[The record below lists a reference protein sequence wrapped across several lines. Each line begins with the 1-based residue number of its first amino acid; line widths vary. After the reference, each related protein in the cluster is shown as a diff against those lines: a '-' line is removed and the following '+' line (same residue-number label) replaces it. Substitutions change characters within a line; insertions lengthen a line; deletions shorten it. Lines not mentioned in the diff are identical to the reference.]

1 MKIKKEMIILVL
13 IILVASLY
21 LIMQNKGSINYEL
34 PELEE
39 IVISDITKISIDG
52 KDVDIVLQKKDDSWF
67 IEPREYLAVKDM
79 ATGML
84 EAIEK
89 PVLTDLISESKNYA
103 QYELDDESRTVV
115 KAYAGSTLIR
125 EMTIGKM
132 ASSYSHTHIKMTDD
146 YRVYYAMGNL
156 KDPFSKNIDE
166 LRDKAVLSLDQD
178 DIKEVHMVQG
188 SESVTLVKSEMQNE
202 ETDSEEAEDE
212 AEDEAEGD
220 KTAVIWT
227 APDGEQ
233 ASTNQVD
240 KIISK
245 LSSLS
250 CDQYI
255 YDTSKSEMANPIC
268 TVTLKGEKEYSLSIF
283 AMRNEEDKMYP
294 AISSGSD
301 YPFVLPS
308 YPVDSNIMIEI
319 DTLMG
324 RPEPEAADK
333 ES

>member
-39 IVISDITKISIDG
+39 IVVSDITKITIDG
-52 KDVDIVLQKKDDSWF
+52 KDVDIVLQKKDNSWF
-67 IEPREYLAVKDM
+67 IEPQGYLIVKDM
-79 ATGML
+79 ATDML

-103 QYELDDESRTVV
+103 QFELDDESRTVV

-156 KDPFSKNIDE
+156 KNPFSKNIDE

-188 SESVTLVKSEMQNE
+188 SESVTLVKSEIQKE
-202 ETDSEEAEDE
+202 EADSEEAQDE
-212 AEDEAEGD
+212 AQVD
-220 KTAVIWT
+220 KTSVIWT
-227 APDGEQ
+227 DPDGEQ

-255 YDTSKSEMANPIC
+255 YDTSKSEMADPIC

-283 AMRNEEDKMYP
+283 AMRDEEDKMYP

-301 YPFVLPS
+301 YPFVLQS

-333 ES
+333 ET

>member
-13 IILVASLY
+13 IIMVASLY

-34 PELEE
+34 TELEE

-188 SESVTLVKSEMQNE
+188 SESVTLVKSEIQKE
-202 ETDSEEAEDE
+202 EADSEEAQDE
-212 AEDEAEGD
+212 AEVD
-220 KTAVIWT
+220 KTSVIWT

-255 YDTSKSEMANPIC
+255 YDTSKSEMADPIC

-294 AISSGSD
+294 ATSSGSD
-301 YPFVLPS
+301 YPFVLQS

-333 ES
+333 EA

>member
-188 SESVTLVKSEMQNE
+188 SESVTLVKSEIQKE
-202 ETDSEEAEDE
+202 EADSEEAQDE
-212 AEDEAEGD
+212 AEVD

-255 YDTSKSEMANPIC
+255 YDTSKSEMADPIC

-283 AMRNEEDKMYP
+283 AMRNEEDKMYQ
-294 AISSGSD
+294 ATSSGSD
-301 YPFVLPS
+301 YPFVLQS
-308 YPVDSNIMIEI
+308 
-319 DTLMG
+319 
-324 RPEPEAADK
+324 
-333 ES
+333 